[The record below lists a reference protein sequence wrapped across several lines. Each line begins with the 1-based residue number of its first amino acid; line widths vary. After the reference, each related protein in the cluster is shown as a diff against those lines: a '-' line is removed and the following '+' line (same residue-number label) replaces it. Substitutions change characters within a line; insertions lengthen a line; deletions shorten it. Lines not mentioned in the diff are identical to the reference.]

1 MFYKM
6 IEAKRDLW
14 LQSDECTVK
23 ELIAYIE
30 KKGQM
35 RDAQVEAIKT
45 YLFLKIACETQP
57 LATLFNRGAFNNLN
71 LDEAELSA
79 KVRDYLKSNPAAA
92 ALYEYATL
100 RNDRGAQVSEKL
112 EKQIKAA
119 PESIEYHRFFHD
131 AFYKLCLIQRSVW
144 RIYQTHRN

>member
-6 IEAKRDLW
+6 IEAKRDIW

-35 RDAQVEAIKT
+35 RDPQVEAIKT
-45 YLFLKIACETQP
+45 YLFLKIACGAQP
-57 LATLFNRGAFNNLN
+57 LAALFNRGAFNTLN

-79 KVRDYLKSNPAAA
+79 KVRDTLKSNPAAA
-92 ALYEYATL
+92 AP
-100 RNDRGAQVSEKL
+100 RSGMIVVSRYRK
-112 EKQIKAA
+112 
-119 PESIEYHRFFHD
+119 SWRSRSR
-131 AFYKLCLIQRSVW
+131 QRL
-144 RIYQTHRN
+144 NP